1 MKAKDTLN
9 AIITYEQKSNIYSK
23 QYLIDSVISIRE
35 KLYGLYSKYGYKR
48 EDIYY
53 FEKGKLVKL

>member
-9 AIITYEQKSNIYSK
+9 AIITYEQKANIYSK

-35 KLYGLYSKYGYKR
+35 KLYGLYSKYGLK
-48 EDIYY
+48 
-53 FEKGKLVKL
+53 EKQPTL